1 MCSQTFINLKHIKKI
16 IEVLYEYDAR
26 FHMKDKVR
34 KSNLFTDCTKHASAG
49 PLIHQQQTM
58 YWIFAQTKLSSI

>member
-1 MCSQTFINLKHIKKI
+1 M
-16 IEVLYEYDAR
+16 EVLYEYDAR

-49 PLIHQQQTM
+49 PLIHQQQTI